1 MANPVAA
8 YAYTTDLP
16 RRIGGGPVIDAE
28 PVRPAS
34 TRARP
39 APLRL
44 VYDASFA
51 PLRDAETAR
60 GRARSY
66 DGARRDA
73 GYGADADE
81 MLREAGRRKA
91 PATVSF
97 AAQQI
102 AQEGLSPGA
111 YFENYKPALAAYG
124 RAASYAT
131 ASTRPQVSLFV

>member
-16 RRIGGGPVIDAE
+16 RRIGGGPVLDAE
-28 PVRPAS
+28 PVRLGS

-39 APLRL
+39 VPLRL
-44 VYDASFA
+44 VYDASFER
-51 PLRDAETAR
+51 LRDAETAR
-60 GRARSY
+60 GRARFH
-66 DGARRDA
+66 DATRRHA
-73 GYGADADE
+73 GFGSDADE

-91 PATVSF
+91 PATLSF
-97 AAQQI
+97 TAQQI

-124 RAASYAT
+124 LAASYGTPSA
-131 ASTRPQVSLFV
+131 RPQVSLFV